1 MLFSLSLRLV
11 VVVVVMVR
19 SEDQFPSIQSLAK
32 SESPEFSVP
41 RPPLDLAETELA
53 KNSPMSFEITQPK
66 LELVPSFTISGF
78 DGEEYRDREATEEKS
93 EPEPLPLEPQIYP
106 QEETVRTR
114 REGD

>member
-1 MLFSLSLRLV
+1 MLFRLSLRL

-19 SEDQFPSIQSLAK
+19 SEDKFPSIQSLAK
-32 SESPEFSVP
+32 SESPGFSVP

-78 DGEEYRDREATEEKS
+78 DGEEYRDREEEKS